1 MKLKPPS
8 NIFWAALASLF
19 SAFTL
24 QGQANM
30 QISREQMT
38 EEVMV
43 KLQEDLELDSVEQD
57 SIEVILLNFSE
68 KMQEYKEA
76 GDELK
81 QALITSRDQKIK
93 EILDEEEYAVY
104 LKTLRTVQE
113 NHIRAL
119 RQKQLLDRERGNQ
132 QPMQYRRN
140 QRRRTPY

>member
-1 MKLKPPS
+1 
-8 NIFWAALASLF
+8 
-19 SAFTL
+19 
-24 QGQANM
+24 M